1 MHLAAGLTVLHNISE
16 FLLDRPYR
24 ASCKRPRPGLAVVDL
39 ATTRINGNKPFGNVI
54 PNMVESKAKS
64 YNRRIYPLDARE
76 LTEEQIAVAFAM
88 TSRRPEAF
96 DEIAKQVSQEK
107 AADFHERWVLGY
119 GHASVAEHA
128 VLHLAVENISRLAC
142 DSLEDNRLASY
153 TEKSSRYQLM
163 PLDYFHMPQE
173 LEEHKALGALFRKT
187 CGRLFQDYQ
196 QLVDACVG
204 YLRDQQPRGERE
216 REGAYDLRLRRMA
229 TDSCRALLPAATLTN
244 VGVTAN
250 ARVLEHAI
258 SKLMSAELLEER
270 NLGEELRHQ
279 ARTITP
285 TLVKYADRSDYLE
298 ASHKVRWET
307 ALDPARE
314 SFGARIA
321 IGVMAAGNGDAAAP
335 TAKLIAWDQQAEE
348 KLAAALVY
356 RQSGLSY
363 QEVWRWVLDLGREQR
378 REIIAR
384 AVAGMGP
391 HDAPVREFEV
401 VDYTFEFVLDY
412 GAYREFK
419 RHRMQSYFPQPLSTS
434 LGYRVPDLL
443 VDAGLKDR
451 FEGALEPVELAYDQ
465 VARYSPLVAEYL
477 VTHAHYRRVLSK
489 MNLRECY
496 HLFKLRTSELAHF
509 AIRQPVMEAM
519 RQAVE
524 VHPEL
529 FRHLQL
535 RDYPGWWPFPVDAA

>member
-1 MHLAAGLTVLHNISE
+1 
-16 FLLDRPYR
+16 
-24 ASCKRPRPGLAVVDL
+24 
-39 ATTRINGNKPFGNVI
+39 
-54 PNMVESKAKS
+54 MVETTSKS
-64 YNRRIYPLDARE
+64 YNRRIYPLDARQ

-96 DEIAKQVSQEK
+96 DEIAEQVSQEK

-142 DSLEDNRLASY
+142 DTLEDNRLASY

-163 PLDYFHMPQE
+163 PPDYFHLPQE
-173 LEEHKALGALFRKT
+173 LEEDEALKQVFLDTCKGLFR
-187 CGRLFQDYQ
+187 DYQ
-196 QLVDACVG
+196 RMLDGCME
-204 YLRDQQPRGERE
+204 YLRGQHPQRERE
-216 REGAYDLRLRRMA
+216 RETAYTLRLRRMA

-258 SKLMSAELLEER
+258 SKLMSAELAEER
-270 NLGEELRHQ
+270 NLGEEIRQQ

-285 TLVKYADRSDYLE
+285 TLVKYAERSDFLE
-298 ASHKVRWET
+298 AAHRIQRET
-307 ALDPARE
+307 AFSAADAGPLNESGVAEGRQTPVAARLV
-314 SFGARIA
+314 S
-321 IGVMAAGNGDAAAP
+321 
-335 TAKLIAWDQQAEE
+335 WDQQAEE

-356 RQSGLSY
+356 RWSGSSY
-363 QEVWRWVLDLGREQR
+363 QDVWRRVLDWGPEQR
-378 REIIAR
+378 RGIIAR
-384 AVAGMGP
+384 ALAEMGP
-391 HDAPVREFEV
+391 HDAPVREFEQ

-419 RHRMQSYFPQPLSTS
+419 RHRMQSYIPQPLATS
-434 LGYRVPDLL
+434 LGYQIPDLL
-443 VDAGLKDR
+443 VDAGLEAQ
-451 FEGALEPVELAYDQ
+451 FQEALEPAEVAYDKVSQ
-465 VARYSPLVAEYL
+465 PWPLVAEYL
-477 VTHAHYRRVLSK
+477 VTHAHYRRVLAK

-509 AIRQPVMEAM
+509 AIREPMLEAM
-519 RQAVE
+519 KEAVE

-535 RDYPGWWPFPVDAA
+535 RDYPDWWPFPVNPG